1 MAYEKESIFK
11 RIRCY
16 GQSVFFMKRR
26 QVLKAL
32 GISAAHFLCLTLR
45 MPICLAGL
53 KGTMSARPRW
63 KTAGVQQACRLAKY
77 LPLTPADK
85 VSGYNNFYEFG
96 WIKPI
101 PLLMLVA

>member
-1 MAYEKESIFK
+1 
-11 RIRCY
+11 
-16 GQSVFFMKRR
+16 MKRR
-26 QVLKAL
+26 QVLKHWA
-32 GISAAHFLCLTLR
+32 SAQLFLCLTLR

-53 KGTMSARPRW
+53 KGTIVRPPRR
-63 KTAGVQQACRLAKY
+63 KTAGVQQTCRWQNN

-96 WIKPI
+96 LDKAD